1 MTEQQE
7 VAGGVPRNAKEK
19 KSKSSSSSKNQTKN
33 KKNSTGFLKLLG
45 KKLLHDLEQKKK
57 YKIGYGGRK
66 PKVSCNCTTDG
77 SACPCGDDDGAN
89 RVAVTTIKGTD
100 KILDDVEVVK
110 DEETLL
116 YVPKED
122 VGNNY
127 NNVHVQYGHNVSG
140 TSLGYAPNAPPP
152 SDFGAGATSWFE
164 HNTDTAMN
172 TNIATTTITVNPDGV
187 LTNSS
192 TTQREEAVLMD
203 ANGINWND
211 I

>member
-1 MTEQQE
+1 M
-7 VAGGVPRNAKEK
+7 
-19 KSKSSSSSKNQTKN
+19 
-33 KKNSTGFLKLLG
+33 
-45 KKLLHDLEQKKK
+45 
-57 YKIGYGGRK
+57 
-66 PKVSCNCTTDG
+66 
-77 SACPCGDDDGAN
+77 
-89 RVAVTTIKGTD
+89 AVTTIQGTTTVVD
-100 KILDDVEVVK
+100 VVEVVK

-122 VGNNY
+122 DGTNY

-164 HNTDTAMN
+164 HNTDTETSMN
-172 TNIATTTITVNPDGV
+172 TNTPTTSTITVNPDGV

-192 TTQREEAVLMD
+192 TSQREANSSTPQREEPARMD
-203 ANGINWND
+203 VNGINWND